1 MGSVLIIL
9 ALLFAA
15 SAIADDHVFPPVCPD
30 AERHDVCEIKIQRN
44 DALDEIAIEK
54 QKLASMQQAED
65 KLAGWW
71 SYYANG
77 AARTAE
83 WWEKYVAGVGDV
95 VEYWKSYTAGDDLA
109 ARIAWWQSYARGM
122 DQQVAMWKEL
132 CARHHCSQ
140 SGY

>member
-1 MGSVLIIL
+1 VVSVLIVL
-9 ALLFAA
+9 VLLFAA
-15 SAIADDHVFPPVCPD
+15 PAWAAEHAYPPVCPD

-54 QKLASMQQAED
+54 QKMASMQQAEE

-71 SYYANG
+71 SSYANG

-83 WWEKYVAGVGDV
+83 WWEQYVTGMSGLA
-95 VEYWKSYTAGDDLA
+95 EY
-109 ARIAWWQSYARGM
+109 WQSYARGM
-122 DQQVAMWKEL
+122 DKQVAMWKEL

-140 SGY
+140 AGY